1 VIFYTLNVS
10 VQGNAIAGA
19 VLQDTLP
26 ADETFVAFGQS
37 PGGTITSQAGGVL
50 QWVLPSPL
58 APGTYPLTYQ
68 AKVNDFLAT
77 GEVLVNQAQLS
88 APSQAP
94 ITAAA
99 NVVVVGT
106 YKVTVS
112 VYNEAGELI
121 KQIEVLQL
129 TEPVSNLQWPS
140 GTTISGLNQALPFYD
155 LGHLIGQW
163 DGTNS
168 SGNPVS
174 NGVYHVQVSSVDP
187 TGVVNTVTQEV
198 TVSRTLTLLSADIYN
213 EAGEIVR
220 HLYSGLSDTNNP
232 APLNLQLS
240 GTVINP
246 ESSLVNGALPSS
258 ITINLGDGVSF
269 AWDGRSDSG
278 AWVSN
283 GQYYLEL
290 HTSDGP
296 GNETQIRQI
305 TVEGSAS
312 SGIFSAQP
320 NILKP
325 NQTATLFRADS
336 TTPLTLQAR
345 IYNLAGELVKVIP
358 GTAGTNQAGWDAS
371 GTASG
376 LYFVELEGVDASG
389 KLIGKQILK
398 VLVVR

>member
-1 VIFYTLNVS
+1 
-10 VQGNAIAGA
+10 
-19 VLQDTLP
+19 
-26 ADETFVAFGQS
+26 
-37 PGGTITSQAGGVL
+37 
-50 QWVLPSPL
+50 
-58 APGTYPLTYQ
+58 LT
-68 AKVNDFLAT
+68 AT
-77 GEVLVNQAQLS
+77 
-88 APSQAP
+88 
-94 ITAAA
+94 A

-112 VYNEAGELI
+112 VYNEAGELV
-121 KQIEVLQL
+121 KQIAVLQL
-129 TEPVSNLQWPS
+129 TEPVSSLQWPS

-168 SGNPVS
+168 NGNPVS
-174 NGVYHVQVSSVDP
+174 NGVYHIQVSSVDP

-198 TVSRTLTLLSADIYN
+198 AVSRTLTLLSADIYN

-220 HLYSGLSDTNNP
+220 HLYSGLSDTNSP

-246 ESSLVNGALPSS
+246 ESSAVNGTLPSS
-258 ITINLGDGVSF
+258 ITINLGNGVTF
-269 AWDGRSDSG
+269 AWDGRSDGG

-312 SGIFSAQP
+312 PGIFSAQP

-325 NQTATLFRADS
+325 SQMATLFRADS
-336 TTPLTLQAR
+336 ASPLTLQAR
-345 IYNLAGELVKVIP
+345 IYDLAGELVKVIQ
-358 GTAGTNQAGWDAS
+358 GTAGTNQAGWDAA
-371 GTASG
+371 GVASG
-376 LYFVELEGVDASG
+376 LYFAELEGVDANG
-389 KLIGKQILK
+389 NLMGRQILK
-398 VLVVR
+398 VLVMH